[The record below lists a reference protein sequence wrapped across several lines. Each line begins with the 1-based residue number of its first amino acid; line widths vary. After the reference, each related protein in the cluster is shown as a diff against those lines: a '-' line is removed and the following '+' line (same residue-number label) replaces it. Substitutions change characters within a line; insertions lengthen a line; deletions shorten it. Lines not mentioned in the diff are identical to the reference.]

1 MNENLFGQLHGAGKV
16 ASTGS
21 ATIFGVEIAL
31 VTNVQDPQKL
41 GRVKVC
47 FPRMSGMPESDW
59 ARVVQPAGG
68 PGRGFYWLPEVNDE
82 VLVAFEMGQPN
93 RPYVLR
99 GLWNAKDKPM
109 KDAYADDNTTRMIQ
123 TKSGHQIAL
132 YDKDGEEKIT
142 ICDGSG
148 KRVLTF
154 DVKAK
159 KLLIEA
165 KEGSV
170 ELRAKKKIVLR
181 SEEVEVHASKDAK
194 LDIAKTFDLKIGG
207 DGAMKAAGTFTL
219 EGKQVQLNP
228 SSLSVAALAG
238 AVAGA
243 AAGAKGGAK
252 GAAAGA
258 AAGAPAGAGAGSAG
272 AGARVGAAAGATV
285 TTQDVVDERP
295 APRAAAPTES
305 VAPIRASALV
315 ALSPSGTAAAPAG
328 ASGPPFAQ
336 PPTPTSAATPTA
348 APAAPAPATPA
359 PATPAQQSAAP
370 NAGAAPFSAPNAGA
384 PAQAAAPTQ
393 AVPNALYSAI
403 DVGVIA
409 THEGGSLQDGYVP
422 AVNGVPVGQSGV
434 TIGIGVDLGQQ
445 SVSGLLSMGVPQ
457 NVVNQLSPYVG
468 LQRAAAQAALA
479 ANPLTL
485 SQGDLDQLNNAVLGS
500 YFNTTAASFNAANQ
514 SGFAN
519 FAALPGEAQ
528 TVIADLQYNMGPLA
542 QSAPN
547 FWNQVTN
554 GRWNDAYQNLM
565 NFTNQQ
571 TNPSLFTRAQQNATI
586 LQGAIQNGTLPIPTP

>member
-1 MNENLFGQLHGAGKV
+1 MNASTGPPCERRALSHSPGRRVPEIGPPPVDRSPPVVHDGAGAEGAVNENLFGQLHGAGKV

-31 VTNVQDPQKL
+31 VTNLQDPQKL

-47 FPRMSGMPESDW
+47 FPRMSGIPESDW
-59 ARVVQPAGG
+59 ARVVQPAAG

-181 SEEVEVHASKDAK
+181 SEDLEVHASKDAK
-194 LDIAKTFDLKIGG
+194 VDVTKTFDLKIGS
-207 DGAMKAAGTFTL
+207 DGAMKAGGTFTL
-219 EGKQVQLNP
+219 NGKKVQINP

-243 AAGAKGGAK
+243 AAGAAKGGAK

-258 AAGAPAGAGAGSAG
+258 TAGASAGASAGSAG
-272 AGARVGAAAGATV
+272 AGGAAGASAGAAAGAATV
-285 TTQDVVDERP
+285 PTQDAVNQPP
-295 APRAAAPTES
+295 AS
-305 VAPIRASALV
+305 RASI
-315 ALSPSGTAAAPAG
+315 SDAPPPG
-328 ASGPPFAQ
+328 SASDEPPPASASEK
-336 PPTPTSAATPTA
+336 PPRQGVTPAATPKES
-348 APAAPAPATPA
+348 
-359 PATPAQQSAAP
+359 AQ
-370 NAGAAPFSAPNAGA
+370 
-384 PAQAAAPTQ
+384 
-393 AVPNALYSAI
+393 
-403 DVGVIA
+403 
-409 THEGGSLQDGYVP
+409 
-422 AVNGVPVGQSGV
+422 
-434 TIGIGVDLGQQ
+434 
-445 SVSGLLSMGVPQ
+445 PQ
-457 NVVNQLSPYVG
+457 
-468 LQRAAAQAALA
+468 
-479 ANPLTL
+479 
-485 SQGDLDQLNNAVLGS
+485 
-500 YFNTTAASFNAANQ
+500 
-514 SGFAN
+514 
-519 FAALPGEAQ
+519 
-528 TVIADLQYNMGPLA
+528 
-542 QSAPN
+542 
-547 FWNQVTN
+547 
-554 GRWNDAYQNLM
+554 
-565 NFTNQQ
+565 
-571 TNPSLFTRAQQNATI
+571 
-586 LQGAIQNGTLPIPTP
+586 